1 MNSANSD
8 VVWTP
13 SSVQHFKHLE
23 RLHSRF
29 NSPPSSTEFLACMTL
44 AERRWYHAAIQV
56 YRVLHKLSPS
66 YLNATFHYA
75 VDITSRTGQNLYCL
89 FVPRVRTTLAK
100 HSFYFRGT
108 QIWNPLNPTLYTT
121 RKLEQFKSVYQSLC

>member
-1 MNSANSD
+1 MDTIICAALQTFGEASY
-8 VVWTP
+8 
-13 SSVQHFKHLE
+13 
-23 RLHSRF
+23 SRF
-29 NSPPSSTEFLACMTL
+29 NSPPSSTDFSACLTL
-44 AERRWYHAAIQV
+44 AERRRYHAVIQV

-75 VDITSRTGQNLYCL
+75 TDITLRTGRNLYRL

-108 QIWNPLNPTLYTT
+108 QIWNSLNPTLYTA
-121 RKLEQFKSVYQSLC
+121 RKLEQFKTVYRSLC